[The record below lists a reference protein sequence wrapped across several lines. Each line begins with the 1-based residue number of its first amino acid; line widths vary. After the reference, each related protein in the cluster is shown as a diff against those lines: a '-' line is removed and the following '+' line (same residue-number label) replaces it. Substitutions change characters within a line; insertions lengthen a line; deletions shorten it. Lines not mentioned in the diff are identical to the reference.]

1 MSTDAQR
8 LHPSPLPLQLLTLY
22 KPPAL
27 SNTLC
32 CIPHSSTSAADASSS
47 VAAQLAPT
55 VSCTIGPPVGCNAA
69 EPCAAELQSGAAPQ
83 RVGGGYAL
91 VPRTMRYRPPNLN
104 LMYVACFPPPRT
116 LCPSPA
122 ARYMI
127 SSAHC
132 CVINLLAQKKRDAQS
147 PEHAAHCL
155 WW

>member
-1 MSTDAQR
+1 MG
-8 LHPSPLPLQLLTLY
+8 PLCTTNFLKQLRFLPYPYCLTHCQTHCL
-22 KPPAL
+22 
-27 SNTLC
+27 T
-32 CIPHSSTSAADASSS
+32 HSHCLTHCLTHCELR
-47 VAAQLAPT
+47 VAQLAPT
-55 VSCTIGPPVGCNAA
+55 VGCNAA